1 VLVDVTALL
10 TSANVEIVAEAFS
23 LPAGMPRTVVVAAAT
38 PTAEQ
43 QAFQALLDG
52 ATGTAGFAT
61 GTGTTG
67 TTDPVIAPGP
77 GDPAASSVASTTRLP
92 VSRLVT
98 LRGMPLLEQ
107 LALLTPGQ
115 LTSFAAQH
123 GDVLQRLAAHPPAA
137 SDVGAWWGGISAA
150 KQSAFVK
157 AAPGVIGNLEGVP
170 YRVRD
175 GANRILLSQAESAL
189 RARLHDGA
197 GRAVSDELTR
207 RLHMLEQVRLSL
219 APGPSRHGRE
229 LIGLDPSGDGTAVIV
244 IGDPTTADY
253 VGYLIP
259 GMFSSVD
266 TQIVKFA
273 ESADQIATDQQ
284 HWLDELGGGKT
295 AAVVAWI
302 GYHTPSLA
310 NVASLD
316 LARQAEGALTASVD
330 GLRAVRGHDEPFIS
344 LMAHSYGSTAA
355 LLALQRGG
363 GMSVDALAIVG
374 SPGSPAQDVGQLDVA
389 NGNVWVGAAAWDP
402 VPETGLFGS
411 QPTAAS
417 YGAYRFGVGGVR
429 DPESGALLSAAVS
442 HNDYFV
448 PGTESLRNIELI
460 GIDRGDLVLAPNGT
474 LALSGKQPATKY

>member
-1 VLVDVTALL
+1 
-10 TSANVEIVAEAFS
+10 
-23 LPAGMPRTVVVAAAT
+23 
-38 PTAEQ
+38 
-43 QAFQALLDG
+43 
-52 ATGTAGFAT
+52 
-61 GTGTTG
+61 
-67 TTDPVIAPGP
+67 VIAPAP
-77 GDPAASSVASTTRLP
+77 GDPAPAVTSASAGPDGSIAPAAVQRVPA
-92 VSRLVT
+92 SRLAT
-98 LRGMPLLEQ
+98 HRGMPLLQQ
-107 LALLTPGQ
+107 LALLTPRE
-115 LTSFAAQH
+115 LTSFAAKH
-123 GDVLQRLAAHPPAA
+123 ADVLQRLAARPPAA
-137 SDVGAWWGGISAA
+137 TAVGAWWDGIPAS

-157 AAPGVIGNLEGVP
+157 AAPAVVGNLEGVP

-175 GANRILLSQAESAL
+175 EANRIYLDQSESAL
-189 RARLHDGA
+189 RDRLRDGA

-207 RLHMLEQVRLSL
+207 RLHMLEQVRASL
-219 APGPSRHGRE
+219 APGPSHHPRE
-229 LIGLDPSGDGTAVIV
+229 LVGLDPSGDGTAVIV
-244 IGDPTTADY
+244 IGDATTADY

-273 ESADQIATDQQ
+273 ESADRIATDQQ
-284 HWLDELGGGKT
+284 RWLDELGDGGPAKT

-310 NVASLD
+310 DVASLD
-316 LARQAEGALTASVD
+316 LARQAEGALTASVE
-330 GLRAVRGHDEPFIS
+330 GLRAVRGDAQPFVS
-344 LMAHSYGSTAA
+344 VMAHSYGSTAA
-355 LLALQRGG
+355 LLALQDGG

-389 NGNVWVGAAAWDP
+389 GGNVWVGAAAWDP

-429 DPESGALLSAAVS
+429 DPESGALLGAAVS

-474 LALSGKQPATKY
+474 LALSGKRPATKY